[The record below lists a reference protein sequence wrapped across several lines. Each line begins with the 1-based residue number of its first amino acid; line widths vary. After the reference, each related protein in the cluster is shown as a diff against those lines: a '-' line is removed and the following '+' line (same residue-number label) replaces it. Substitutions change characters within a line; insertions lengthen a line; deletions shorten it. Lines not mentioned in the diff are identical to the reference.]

1 MVNGVQW
8 SIFAFKS
15 FIFCESE
22 GGLGLAEIGL
32 MLSCFFPADG

>member
-8 SIFAFKS
+8 CIFAFES

-22 GGLGLAEIGL
+22 GGLRLAEIGL
-32 MLSCFFPADG
+32 MLSCFFPAYG